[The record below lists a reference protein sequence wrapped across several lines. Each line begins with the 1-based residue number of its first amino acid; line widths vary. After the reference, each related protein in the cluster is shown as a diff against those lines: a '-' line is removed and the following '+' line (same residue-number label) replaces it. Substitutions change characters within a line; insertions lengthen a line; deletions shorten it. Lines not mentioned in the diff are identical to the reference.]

1 MKILVLQFFSL
12 TVSRIAVN
20 ITVMAKVISDEIM
33 KLKIIVNGDEGQ
45 KQILDF
51 ERANKTLSL
60 RIKELND
67 NQKQLSKQRKQDS
80 AEYKANKLEIEK
92 LTTAIA
98 DNKKKIDDQIKSMD
112 NSRLTMEQLRKKA
125 ADLKL
130 TMNHMNPNSKDLA
143 TVQKDLK
150 AVETRILELRNGAK
164 ASGSTISNLADK
176 FNHYSG
182 IATALTATLA
192 GVVLSVQGV
201 IDYNNKLV
209 DAQTKV
215 GKATGMTNEEVKE
228 LTKSF
233 SEFKTRTSSM
243 DLLKIAE
250 VGGKL
255 GVPTSEIKAFTQEV
269 DKAFVALGDNF
280 SGGVE
285 AVANKLGKLKG
296 IFKETK
302 DQNVADA
309 INDIGSALNELD
321 NQGTASA
328 ENVSDFALRVGTL
341 PEKLK
346 PTIAE
351 TLGLGAAFEE
361 SGLNAERASSGYNKF
376 VRVAATETKKFA
388 EVMRISEEE
397 VKNLINQDPLQFFL
411 KFAEG
416 AKGLD
421 ATEISKMLE
430 FLKLNDAEVISVIGA
445 ASESIDRFRESI
457 ETSNQALAEGT
468 SLQTEFNRVNT
479 NTAAIFEKVKKSI
492 IGAFSSETVA
502 KGLNWLI
509 TQFAKFIGAIEDA
522 DGSITK
528 FRTLL
533 VILIKLFTV
542 ATASLISYNLAIGTY
557 NTLMTTAKERLLA
570 LTVMQKIS
578 NGLDS
583 LRNGLLLAGNVLY
596 GAGTWIVAQFTRNLN
611 LQTEAQTRLNLVT
624 RLNPWGAVLSV
635 ITAITAAY
643 FLFREET
650 KKIISQQETLNKIME
665 EGVKNAA
672 DELTTLDLLY
682 KTATN
687 ENIERNKRLEAVK
700 KLKEEFPDYFAK
712 LNDEVIMNGKAEKSY
727 LALRDAIISTARA
740 EAGKELLKS
749 KEKNRLQRD
758 EKIQNE
764 KDKILKENPN
774 VKNNKYAKIDKNN
787 PESLKALGEKGIALA
802 IATDRFEQLELA
814 EKLNKA
820 ADAKEDEFII
830 NFINS
835 QEKKGRKKEDTSGTG
850 NPPYYIPGSTT
861 SATTKKTDA
870 EKAAEKAESDF
881 QKLKN
886 RMLAEIEKANQ
897 LEIDLQIEK
906 QETLANLNK
915 DWYQK
920 ELVEIL
926 AAEDRKI
933 AELDKKRITE
943 DEFKKLDEIIA
954 KTKGDEQKKYK
965 ALKDQ
970 WIENNKE
977 LDGLK
982 TLAAETTAYKIAT
995 LNQKAQQEAFKKQE
1009 EDLAKSIEQNKNLIN
1024 KALAENTTV
1033 EQQKTFLASLGYSQE
1048 SLNEIR
1054 DWEEGRKAIEKY
1066 YQQKSLEDQIT
1077 YLREKIAQFN
1087 VLMATMPMSFTPEQL
1102 EQIEKYKQRINE
1114 LLAEIEK
1121 LKKGEGSSGSGDF
1134 SSLSQFGK
1142 GSVDILGMTT
1152 DQWQTFLTNL
1162 ESGKIGINE
1171 IGAAVAVM
1179 QNAYA
1184 QFYAF
1189 QQANMQAELR
1199 RYEVNSDRKK
1209 RRLEIELKTGKI
1221 NQETYKKL
1229 LIEEEAKF
1237 DKKKAEL
1244 EYKAAKRQRD
1254 MQIAQAIAGTAL
1266 AIINAMQTKPFLP
1279 MGLIMAGIATGMGAL
1294 QVATIMRQPLPEVPG
1309 AEDGYYPTIREQD
1322 GKMFNAKRRT
1332 LKSGLYSEPTVLVGE
1347 GNKTELVVDS
1357 RTLKRINPTI
1367 QQEYM
1372 REIQRVKGYEKGMIP
1387 SATSSGNDQMLIQA
1401 MQVMDEVRQ
1410 ELSVLRKYG
1419 VIARWENLYK
1429 TVEQIDDTR
1438 EERQRIIEK
1447 NKR

>member
-1 MKILVLQFFSL
+1 
-12 TVSRIAVN
+12 
-20 ITVMAKVISDEIM
+20 
-33 KLKIIVNGDEGQ
+33 
-45 KQILDF
+45 
-51 ERANKTLSL
+51 
-60 RIKELND
+60 
-67 NQKQLSKQRKQDS
+67 
-80 AEYKANKLEIEK
+80 
-92 LTTAIA
+92 
-98 DNKKKIDDQIKSMD
+98 
-112 NSRLTMEQLRKKA
+112 
-125 ADLKL
+125 
-130 TMNHMNPNSKDLA
+130 MNPNSKDFA

-150 AVETRILELRNGAK
+150 AVETRMLELRNGAR
-164 ASGSTISNLADK
+164 ASGSSISNLADK

-233 SEFKTRTSSM
+233 SEFKTRTSNM

-388 EVMRISEEE
+388 EVMRISEQE

-445 ASESIDRFRESI
+445 ASESTDRFRKSI

-502 KGLNWLI
+502 KALNFLI
-509 TQFAKFIGAIEDA
+509 SSIANLLGVGNEAEKRTSVFRQTLSDLFAIVVIGVTAFFSINTAIAVYNNLIKESIAKNIALDVVEKA
-522 DGSITK
+522 RNVRLAISTTLQSLWNGSIAAGAFVLGK
-528 FRTLL
+528 FTGLL
-533 VILIKLFTV
+533 GLSTV
-542 ATASLISYNLAIGTY
+542 AT
-557 NTLMTTAKERLLA
+557 
-570 LTVMQKIS
+570 
-578 NGLDS
+578 
-583 LRNGLLLAGNVLY
+583 
-596 GAGTWIVAQFTRNLN
+596 N
-611 LQTEAQTRLNLVT
+611 LQTAAQTRWNLALAANPIGAVIALVT
-624 RLNPWGAVLSV
+624 ALAAATYILYKRNQEATKAKREFNDTMLEGLKNAKSETNALDQAYKKLTNKNIAEKERIKILDDLKTKYPGYFDNLKTEDFLVGKAAGAYGRLKQAIIESAKAKAAQNKIDQISQTYLEEEEAIKKRMKQANLNYR
-635 ITAITAAY
+635 TAKDTTVFIQGSGMTGGGTYQKVTAEQNRASAMAE
-643 FLFREET
+643 FRRET
-650 KKIISQQETLNKIME
+650 ENLKNLYKERNKELEPYTKIISKGDPLASSSETITPKSN
-665 EGVKNAA
+665 
-672 DELTTLDLLY
+672 Y
-682 KTATN
+682 KTD
-687 ENIERNKRLEAVK
+687 
-700 KLKEEFPDYFAK
+700 F
-712 LNDEVIMNGKAEKSY
+712 
-727 LALRDAIISTARA
+727 
-740 EAGKELLKS
+740 
-749 KEKNRLQRD
+749 
-758 EKIQNE
+758 
-764 KDKILKENPN
+764 
-774 VKNNKYAKIDKNN
+774 
-787 PESLKALGEKGIALA
+787 
-802 IATDRFEQLELA
+802 
-814 EKLNKA
+814 
-820 ADAKEDEFII
+820 
-830 NFINS
+830 
-835 QEKKGRKKEDTSGTG
+835 
-850 NPPYYIPGSTT
+850 GSTT
-861 SATTKKTDA
+861 SSKGNKST
-870 EKAAEKAESDF
+870 EKAEDKMLKEGEKAIDIAKQIEL
-881 QKLKN
+881 QKQEA
-886 RMLAEIEKANQ
+886 LAE
-897 LEIDLQIEK
+897 LQD
-906 QETLANLNK
+906 

-920 ELVEIL
+920 ELGEIL
-926 AAEDRKI
+926 AQEQRKMDEI
-933 AELDKKRITE
+933 DKLYKSPEEL
-943 DEFKKLDEIIA
+943 KKLDEMIAKSSGTTKEQLQKTKDQWIANNAELDNLKLITRNTTFKKLQTLDEKQSTAELKKAEEDLQKKLALLQREENETIAKLTTIEEQKAFLQGKISDDELSKIKTWNDGKQAIQKYYQQESLNLQTAYLQELVKQLEQLPTASLTPEQLKVLEEYRNKLAEIA
-954 KTKGDEQKKYK
+954 KTKAEIANGGTTD
-965 ALKDQ
+965 
-970 WIENNKE
+970 NNKE
-977 LDGLK
+977 S
-982 TLAAETTAYKIAT
+982 
-995 LNQKAQQEAFKKQE
+995 
-1009 EDLAKSIEQNKNLIN
+1009 KS
-1024 KALAENTTV
+1024 
-1033 EQQKTFLASLGYSQE
+1033 
-1048 SLNEIR
+1048 
-1054 DWEEGRKAIEKY
+1054 
-1066 YQQKSLEDQIT
+1066 
-1077 YLREKIAQFN
+1077 
-1087 VLMATMPMSFTPEQL
+1087 
-1102 EQIEKYKQRINE
+1102 
-1114 LLAEIEK
+1114 
-1121 LKKGEGSSGSGDF
+1121 F
-1134 SSLSQFGK
+1134 SSFGG
-1142 GSVDILGMTT
+1142 GSADILGMTS
-1152 DQWQTFLTNL
+1152 DQWKEMFTNTDDL
-1162 ESGKIGINE
+1162 ATNIKKVGMAIQ
-1171 IGAAVAVM
+1171 VAQQM
-1179 QNAYA
+1179 YA

-1209 RRLEIELKTGKI
+1209 KKLKAELDAGYI

-1229 LIEEEAKF
+1229 TLEAEAEL
-1237 DKKKAEL
+1237 DQKKAEI
-1244 EYKAAKRQRD
+1244 EYKQAKRQRA
-1254 MQIAQAIAGTAL
+1254 MQIAQTIANTAMAIMGIWADFPKKDFGVTA
-1266 AIINAMQTKPFLP
+1266 AIMSGVVGAL
-1279 MGLIMAGIATGMGAL
+1279 GAL
-1294 QVATIMRQPLPEVPG
+1294 QVATIMSQPLPEVPG

-1322 GKMFNAKRRT
+1322 GKMFNARRRT

-1372 REIQRVKGYEKGMIP
+1372 REIQRVKGYETGMIP

-1429 TVEQIDDTR
+1429 AVEQIEETR

>member
-1 MKILVLQFFSL
+1 
-12 TVSRIAVN
+12 
-20 ITVMAKVISDEIM
+20 MAKVISDEIM

-45 KQILDF
+45 KQILEF

-92 LTTAIA
+92 LSTAIA

-130 TMNHMNPNSKDLA
+130 TMNNMNPNSKDFA

-150 AVETRILELRNGAK
+150 AVETRMLELRNGAR
-164 ASGSTISNLADK
+164 ASGSSISNLADK

-233 SEFKTRTSSM
+233 SEFKTRTSNM

-361 SGLNAERASSGYNKF
+361 SSINAERASSGYNKF

-397 VKNLINQDPLQFFL
+397 VKALINQDPLQFFL

-421 ATEISKMLE
+421 AVDTSKMLE

-445 ASESIDRFRESI
+445 ASESTDRFRKSI

-468 SLQTEFNRVNT
+468 SLQEEFNRVNT

-522 DGSITK
+522 EGRVTGFRNALVFLIK
-528 FRTLL
+528 FFT
-533 VILIKLFTV
+533 ILI
-542 ATASLISYNLAIGTY
+542 ASTISYNLAIGTY
-557 NTLMTTAKERLLA
+557 NTLLTSTKERLLA
-570 LTVMQKIS
+570 LTIIEKAKNAAIALGNTLQNIY
-578 NGLDS
+578 NT
-583 LRNGLLLAGNVLY
+583 LLGTAQLKYAVL
-596 GAGTWIVAQFTRNLN
+596 TKNTE
-611 LQTEAQTRLNLVT
+611 LQTSAQNRLNLVT
-624 RLNPWGAVLSV
+624 KANPWAALLSIVIALGSAYLLYSQSSDKLVNSKKRLNDLMKEEAG
-635 ITAITAAY
+635 TAAK
-643 FLFREET
+643 E
-650 KKIISQQETLNKIME
+650 IN
-665 EGVKNAA
+665 NAK
-672 DELTTLDLLY
+672 LLY
-682 KTATN
+682 KVANDRKKSEEERITALSKLQSMYPAYFGN
-687 ENIERNKRLEAVK
+687 LDLEAIK
-700 KLKEEFPDYFAK
+700 AGKG
-712 LNDEVIMNGKAEKSY
+712 EVAYKNLTK
-727 LALRDAIISTARA
+727 AIIASAKARAAKNELDKRA
-740 EAGKELLKS
+740 EADLQEDLKLESEIDQALKDYKNPKAGVYQGTGFGEFDRGARKYSKEEAKENA
-749 KEKNRLQRD
+749 KKRAYEKIQEKNRRIKERENRD
-758 EKIQNE
+758 KVLLKFIDDQDSIAAPLNKNDKGNNDNNQPDYKTDFGTSTSSKGSNSTQKAEDKML
-764 KDKILKENPN
+764 KD
-774 VKNNKYAKIDKNN
+774 
-787 PESLKALGEKGIALA
+787 GEKAIDIAKQIELQKQEALA
-802 IATDRFEQLELA
+802 ELQ
-814 EKLNKA
+814 
-820 ADAKEDEFII
+820 D
-830 NFINS
+830 
-835 QEKKGRKKEDTSGTG
+835 
-850 NPPYYIPGSTT
+850 
-861 SATTKKTDA
+861 
-870 EKAAEKAESDF
+870 
-881 QKLKN
+881 
-886 RMLAEIEKANQ
+886 
-897 LEIDLQIEK
+897 
-906 QETLANLNK
+906 

-920 ELVEIL
+920 ELGEII
-926 AAEDRKI
+926 AQEQRKMDEI
-933 AELDKKRITE
+933 DKLYKSPEEL
-943 DEFKKLDEIIA
+943 KKLDEMIAKSSGTSKEQLQKTKDQWVANNAELDNLKLITRDTTFKKLRTLDEKQSTAELKKAEEDLQKKLALLQREENETIAKLTTIEDQKAFLQGKISDDELSKIKTWNDGKQAIQKYYQEQSLTLQSEYLQQLVNELEKIPADVITPEQKRNLEEYKNLIA
-954 KTKGDEQKKYK
+954 KTAKEK
-965 ALKDQ
+965 AELKNGKPT
-970 WIENNKE
+970 EGKE
-977 LDGLK
+977 
-982 TLAAETTAYKIAT
+982 
-995 LNQKAQQEAFKKQE
+995 KA
-1009 EDLAKSIEQNKNLIN
+1009 
-1024 KALAENTTV
+1024 
-1033 EQQKTFLASLGYSQE
+1033 
-1048 SLNEIR
+1048 
-1054 DWEEGRKAIEKY
+1054 
-1066 YQQKSLEDQIT
+1066 
-1077 YLREKIAQFN
+1077 
-1087 VLMATMPMSFTPEQL
+1087 
-1102 EQIEKYKQRINE
+1102 
-1114 LLAEIEK
+1114 
-1121 LKKGEGSSGSGDF
+1121 DF
-1134 SSLSQFGK
+1134 SSLS
-1142 GSVDILGMTT
+1142 GSTDLLGMSPE
-1152 DQWQTFLTNL
+1152 QWKLLFTNTETL
-1162 ESGKIGINE
+1162 SDNIKKIGMAIQ
-1171 IGAAVAVM
+1171 GA
-1179 QNAYA
+1179 QQLYSQYYAY
-1184 QFYAF
+1184 QR
-1189 QQANMQAELR
+1189 ANMDAELR
-1199 RYEVNSDRKK
+1199 KYEVNSARKK
-1209 RRLEIELKTGKI
+1209 KRLELELKSGQI

-1229 LIEEEAKF
+1229 SLQLDEELEAK
-1237 DKKKAEL
+1237 KEKLRL
-1244 EYKAAKRQRD
+1244 ESARKERNFA
-1254 MQIAQAIAGTAL
+1254 IAQAIAGTAL
-1266 AIINAMQTKPFLP
+1266 AVINAMQTKPFLP
-1279 MGLIMAGIATGMGAL
+1279 VGLAMAGVATAMGAL
-1294 QVATIMRQPLPEVPG
+1294 QIATVQKQYEATVSQG

-1372 REIQRVKGYEKGMIP
+1372 REIQRVKGYETGMIP

>member
-1 MKILVLQFFSL
+1 MKILVLQFFPL

-20 ITVMAKVISDEIM
+20 ITVMAKVISDELM

-60 RIKELND
+60 RIKDLTD
-67 NQKQLSKQRKQDS
+67 KQKELSKQRKQDS
-80 AEYKANKLEIEK
+80 AEYKANKLEIDK
-92 LTTAIA
+92 LSTAIA

-130 TMNHMNPNSKDLA
+130 TMNNMNPNSKDFA

-150 AVETRILELRNGAK
+150 GVETRMLELRNGAK
-164 ASGSTISNLADK
+164 ASGSSISNLADK

-233 SEFKTRTSSM
+233 SEFKTRTSNM

-285 AVANKLGKLKG
+285 AVANRLGKLKG

-302 DQNVADA
+302 DQNVAEA

-328 ENVSDFALRVGTL
+328 ENVSEFALRVGTL
-341 PEKLK
+341 PDKLK

-397 VKNLINQDPLQFFL
+397 VKKLINQDPLQFFL

-445 ASESIDRFRESI
+445 ASESTDRFRNSI

-522 DGSITK
+522 EGRVTGFRNALVFLIK
-528 FRTLL
+528 FFT
-533 VILIKLFTV
+533 ILI
-542 ATASLISYNLAIGTY
+542 ASTISYNLAIGTY
-557 NTLMTTAKERLLA
+557 NTLLTSTKERLLA
-570 LTVMQKIS
+570 LTIIEKAKNAATALGNTLQNIY
-578 NGLDS
+578 NT
-583 LRNGLLLAGNVLY
+583 LLGTAQLKYAVL
-596 GAGTWIVAQFTRNLN
+596 TKNTE
-611 LQTEAQTRLNLVT
+611 LQTAAQNRLNLVT
-624 RLNPWGAVLSV
+624 KANPWAALLSIVIALGSAYLLYSQSSDKLVNSKKRLNDLMREEAG
-635 ITAITAAY
+635 TAAK
-643 FLFREET
+643 E
-650 KKIISQQETLNKIME
+650 IN
-665 EGVKNAA
+665 NAK
-672 DELTTLDLLY
+672 LLY
-682 KTATN
+682 KVANDRKKSDEERITALSKLQSMYPAYFGN
-687 ENIERNKRLEAVK
+687 LDLEAIK
-700 KLKEEFPDYFAK
+700 AGKG
-712 LNDEVIMNGKAEKSY
+712 EVAYKNLTK
-727 LALRDAIISTARA
+727 AIIASAKARAAKNELDKRA
-740 EAGKELLKS
+740 EADLQEDLKLESEIDQALKDYKNPKAGVYQGTGFGEFDRGARKYSKEEAKENA
-749 KEKNRLQRD
+749 KKRAYEKIQEKNRRIKERENRD
-758 EKIQNE
+758 KVLLKFIDDQDSIAAPLNKNDKGNNDNNQPDYKTDFGSSTSPKGNNSTQKAEDKML
-764 KDKILKENPN
+764 KD
-774 VKNNKYAKIDKNN
+774 
-787 PESLKALGEKGIALA
+787 GEKAIDIAKQIELQKQEALA
-802 IATDRFEQLELA
+802 ELQ
-814 EKLNKA
+814 
-820 ADAKEDEFII
+820 D
-830 NFINS
+830 
-835 QEKKGRKKEDTSGTG
+835 
-850 NPPYYIPGSTT
+850 
-861 SATTKKTDA
+861 
-870 EKAAEKAESDF
+870 
-881 QKLKN
+881 
-886 RMLAEIEKANQ
+886 
-897 LEIDLQIEK
+897 
-906 QETLANLNK
+906 

-920 ELVEIL
+920 ELGEIL
-926 AAEDRKI
+926 AQEQRKMDEI
-933 AELDKKRITE
+933 DKLYKSPKELNLLDEETKAKWIANNAELDNLKLITR
-943 DEFKKLDEIIA
+943 DTTFKKLQTLDEKQSTAELKKAEEEIQKKLSLLQREENETIA
-954 KTKGDEQKKYK
+954 KLTTIEEQKAFLQGKIS
-965 ALKDQ
+965 DD
-970 WIENNKE
+970 E
-977 LDGLK
+977 LSKIKTWNDG
-982 TLAAETTAYKIAT
+982 
-995 LNQKAQQEAFKKQE
+995 KQ
-1009 EDLAKSIEQNKNLIN
+1009 
-1024 KALAENTTV
+1024 
-1033 EQQKTFLASLGYSQE
+1033 
-1048 SLNEIR
+1048 
-1054 DWEEGRKAIEKY
+1054 AIQKY
-1066 YQQKSLEDQIT
+1066 YQQESLSLQT
-1077 YLREKIAQFN
+1077 AYLQELVKQLEQLPADKI
-1087 VLMATMPMSFTPEQL
+1087 TPEQQKAL
-1102 EQIEKYKQRINE
+1102 EGYRNE
-1114 LLAEIEK
+1114 LAKTLAISTE
-1121 LKKGEGSSGSGDF
+1121 LKNGGSGISPGKGDVEKVDF
-1134 SSLSQFGK
+1134 SSLG
-1142 GSVDILGMTT
+1142 GGTDILGMTT
-1152 DQWQTFLTNL
+1152 DQWKLLFTNTKNL
-1162 ESGKIGINE
+1162 EDNLKRV
-1171 IGAAVAVM
+1171 GAAINIAQQM
-1179 QNAYA
+1179 YS
-1184 QFYAF
+1184 QFYAY
-1189 QQANMQAELR
+1189 QRANMDAELR
-1199 RYEVNSDRKK
+1199 KYEVNSARKK
-1209 RRLEIELKTGKI
+1209 KRLELELKSGQI
-1221 NQETYKKL
+1221 NQETYKRL
-1229 LIEEEAKF
+1229 SLQLDEELEAK
-1237 DKKKAEL
+1237 KEEL
-1244 EYKAAKRQRD
+1244 RLKAARRERNIA
-1254 MQIAQAIAGTAL
+1254 IAQAIANTAL
-1266 AIINAMQTKPFLP
+1266 AITQVWVKPGFP
-1279 MGLIMAGIATGMGAL
+1279 MAIPLTAVVAGMGAL
-1294 QVATIMRQPLPEVPG
+1294 QIATIQKQYEANIAPG

-1372 REIQRVKGYEKGMIP
+1372 REIQRVKGYETGMIP

>member
-1 MKILVLQFFSL
+1 
-12 TVSRIAVN
+12 
-20 ITVMAKVISDEIM
+20 MAKVISDEIM

-45 KQILDF
+45 KQILEF

-60 RIKELND
+60 RIKDLTD
-67 NQKQLSKQRKQDS
+67 KQKELSKQRKQDS

-92 LTTAIA
+92 LSSAIA

-130 TMNHMNPNSKDLA
+130 TMNNMNPNSKDFA

-150 AVETRILELRNGAK
+150 GVETRMLELRNGAR
-164 ASGSTISNLADK
+164 ASGSSISNLADK

-233 SEFKTRTSSM
+233 SEFKTRTSNM

-255 GVPTSEIKAFTQEV
+255 GVPKEEIKAFTQEV
-269 DKAFVALGDNF
+269 DKAYVALGDNF

-296 IFKETK
+296 LFKETK

-361 SGLNAERASSGYNKF
+361 SGINAERASSGYNKF

-388 EVMRISEEE
+388 EVMRISEQE

-445 ASESIDRFRESI
+445 ASESTDRFRESI

-468 SLQTEFNRVNT
+468 SLQEEFNRVNT
-479 NTAAIFEKVKKSI
+479 NTAAIFDKVKKSI

-509 TQFAKFIGAIEDA
+509 TQFAKFIGAVEDA
-522 DGSITK
+522 DGRVTG
-528 FRTLL
+528 FRSVL
-533 VILIKLFTV
+533 VALIKIITV
-542 ATASLISYNLAIGTY
+542 AIASTISYNLMLGTY
-557 NTLMTTAKERLLA
+557 NALLTSTIQRVTALNLVEKTKNATSAIGNTLRSIGNALL
-570 LTVMQKIS
+570 
-578 NGLDS
+578 
-583 LRNGLLLAGNVLY
+583 
-596 GAGTWIVAQFTRNLN
+596 GAGMWITAQFTRNLN
-611 LQTEAQTRLNLVT
+611 LQVKAQERLNLVT
-624 RLNPWGAVLSV
+624 KANPWGALLSILV
-635 ITAITAAY
+635 AVGAAML
-643 FLFREET
+643 LFREESEKT
-650 KKIISQQETLNKIME
+650 VNIQKQLNDVLK
-665 EGVKNAA
+665 EGAKNAGA
-672 DELTTLDLLY
+672 EV
-682 KTATN
+682 N
-687 ENIERNKRLEAVK
+687 SLEQTYK
-700 KLKEEFPDYFAK
+700 KLTDKNIAEKERQALLDQANKQYPGYFNN
-712 LNDEVIMNGKAEKSY
+712 LSTEDFLLGKAVGQYNK
-727 LALRDAIISTARA
+727 LRDAIIASAQARAASDKMEQIQGKYLEDEIRLRGIIAQQKKKLATNKYIDETRSYTGQGGGGVYTVTGSEKRMGDEAILDRARKELANLMNEKNALLYPLAKISQNDPLKKTNESTPDTTGNSGPGYKNPGTTSTASAAASNKPDKEDKLQKEIDDRIKREDAANKKLIDLQRQNA
-740 EAGKELLKS
+740 EERINLIQDEYEREKQLIDLE
-749 KEKNRLQRD
+749 EKNKLADVIIQKKDTQD
-758 EKIQNE
+758 EINAIDSLISKTKNE
-764 KDKILKENPN
+764 KD
-774 VKNNKYAKIDKNN
+774 
-787 PESLKALGEKGIALA
+787 
-802 IATDRFEQLELA
+802 RQ
-814 EKLNKA
+814 
-820 ADAKEDEFII
+820 
-830 NFINS
+830 
-835 QEKKGRKKEDTSGTG
+835 
-850 NPPYYIPGSTT
+850 
-861 SATTKKTDA
+861 
-870 EKAAEKAESDF
+870 
-881 QKLKN
+881 
-886 RMLAEIEKANQ
+886 
-897 LEIDLQIEK
+897 
-906 QETLANLNK
+906 
-915 DWYQK
+915 
-920 ELVEIL
+920 
-926 AAEDRKI
+926 
-933 AELDKKRITE
+933 
-943 DEFKKLDEIIA
+943 
-954 KTKGDEQKKYK
+954 

-970 WIENNKE
+970 KTVLEKSLKE
-977 LDGLK
+977 LNDRETIIKETYQFKRLALEEKHGLQVFKQKEEEIQKKLSLLQREENETIAKLTTIEEQKAFLQGKISDDEISKLK
-982 TLAAETTAYKIAT
+982 TWNDGKQAI
-995 LNQKAQQEAFKKQE
+995 QKYYQ
-1009 EDLAKSIEQNKNLIN
+1009 
-1024 KALAENTTV
+1024 
-1033 EQQKTFLASLGYSQE
+1033 QE
-1048 SLNEIR
+1048 SLNLQTAYLQELI
-1054 DWEEGRKAIEKY
+1054 K
-1066 YQQKSLEDQIT
+1066 QLEQLPAD
-1077 YLREKIAQFN
+1077 KI
-1087 VLMATMPMSFTPEQL
+1087 TPEQQKAL
-1102 EQIEKYKQRINE
+1102 EGYRNE
-1114 LLAEIEK
+1114 LAKTLAISTE
-1121 LKKGEGSSGSGDF
+1121 LKNGGSGIPPGKGDVEKADF
-1134 SSLSQFGK
+1134 SSLG
-1142 GSVDILGMTT
+1142 GSTDILGMTT
-1152 DQWQTFLTNL
+1152 DQWKLLFTNTKNL
-1162 ESGKIGINE
+1162 EDNLKKV
-1171 IGAAVAVM
+1171 GAAINIAQQM
-1179 QNAYA
+1179 YA

-1189 QQANMQAELR
+1189 QKANMDAELR
-1199 RYEVNSDRKK
+1199 KYEVNSARKK
-1209 RRLEIELKTGKI
+1209 KRLELELKSGQI
-1221 NQETYKKL
+1221 NQETYKRL
-1229 LIEEEAKF
+1229 SLQLDEELEAK
-1237 DKKKAEL
+1237 KEEL
-1244 EYKAAKRQRD
+1244 RLKAARRERNIA
-1254 MQIAQAIAGTAL
+1254 IAQAIANTAL
-1266 AIINAMQTKPFLP
+1266 GITQVWVKPGFPMAIPLTAVV
-1279 MGLIMAGIATGMGAL
+1279 AGMGAL
-1294 QVATIMRQPLPEVPG
+1294 QVATIQKQYEANIAPG

-1372 REIQRVKGYEKGMIP
+1372 REIQRVKGYETGMIP

-1401 MQVMDEVRQ
+1401 MQVMDEVRL
-1410 ELSVLRKYG
+1410 ELSELRKYG

-1429 TVEQIDDTR
+1429 AVDQIDQTR
-1438 EERQRIIEK
+1438 EERQRIINK

>member
-1 MKILVLQFFSL
+1 MKILVLQFFPLS
-12 TVSRIAVN
+12 VSRIAVN

-45 KQILDF
+45 KQILDL

-92 LTTAIA
+92 LSTAIA

-130 TMNHMNPNSKDLA
+130 TMNNMNPNSKDFA

-150 AVETRILELRNGAK
+150 GVETRMLELRNGAR
-164 ASGSTISNLADK
+164 ASGSSISNLADK

-233 SEFKTRTSSM
+233 SEFKTRTSNM

-250 VGGKL
+250 IGGKL

-397 VKNLINQDPLQFFL
+397 VKALINQDPLQFFL

-421 ATEISKMLE
+421 AVDTSKMLE
-430 FLKLNDAEVISVIGA
+430 FLNLNDAEVISVIGA
-445 ASESIDRFRESI
+445 ASESTDRFRKSI
-457 ETSNQALAEGT
+457 ETSNQALKEGT
-468 SLQTEFNRVNT
+468 SLQDEFNRVNT

-502 KGLNWLI
+502 KGLNFLI
-509 TQFAKFIGAIEDA
+509 SAIANLLGVGNEAEKRTSVFRQTLSDLFAIVVIGVTAFFSINTAIAVYNNLIKESIVKNIALDVIEKARNVRLALSTTLQSLWNASLAAGAISLS
-522 DGSITK
+522 GLT
-528 FRTLL
+528 RLL
-533 VILIKLFTV
+533 GFSTV
-542 ATASLISYNLAIGTY
+542 AT
-557 NTLMTTAKERLLA
+557 
-570 LTVMQKIS
+570 
-578 NGLDS
+578 
-583 LRNGLLLAGNVLY
+583 
-596 GAGTWIVAQFTRNLN
+596 N
-611 LQTEAQTRLNLVT
+611 LQTAAQTRWNLAMAANPIGAVIALVT
-624 RLNPWGAVLSV
+624 VLAGG
-635 ITAITAAY
+635 IY
-643 FLFREET
+643 
-650 KKIISQQETLNKIME
+650 
-665 EGVKNAA
+665 
-672 DELTTLDLLY
+672 LLY
-682 KTATN
+682 KRHQEATKSAKEYN
-687 ENIERNKRLEAVK
+687 ETMLEAKKNAVSETNALDQAYKKLTNKNIAEKERIKILDELKSKYPDYFKNLSTEDFLVGKAAGAYGRLKQAIIESAKAKAAQNKIDQISQTYLEEEEAIKKRMEQANLDYRNAKDETVVIQGSTFAGGASYSKVSKADNQASAKLRFKKETEALKNLYRERNKELEPYTKIVSKGDPLATSSPETVA
-700 KLKEEFPDYFAK
+700 P
-712 LNDEVIMNGKAEKSY
+712 KSNY
-727 LALRDAIISTARA
+727 
-740 EAGKELLKS
+740 K
-749 KEKNRLQRD
+749 
-758 EKIQNE
+758 
-764 KDKILKENPN
+764 
-774 VKNNKYAKIDKNN
+774 
-787 PESLKALGEKGIALA
+787 
-802 IATDRFEQLELA
+802 TDF
-814 EKLNKA
+814 
-820 ADAKEDEFII
+820 
-830 NFINS
+830 
-835 QEKKGRKKEDTSGTG
+835 G
-850 NPPYYIPGSTT
+850 
-861 SATTKKTDA
+861 SATSPKGNKST
-870 EKAAEKAESDF
+870 EKAEDKMLKEGEKAIDIAKQIEL
-881 QKLKN
+881 QKQEA
-886 RMLAEIEKANQ
+886 LAE
-897 LEIDLQIEK
+897 LQD
-906 QETLANLNK
+906 

-920 ELVEIL
+920 ELGEIL
-926 AAEDRKI
+926 AQEQRKMDEI
-933 AELDKKRITE
+933 DKLYKSPEEL
-943 DEFKKLDEIIA
+943 KKLDEMIA
-954 KTKGDEQKKYK
+954 KSSGTTKEQLQKT
-965 ALKDQ
+965 KDQ
-970 WIENNKE
+970 WIANNAE
-977 LDGLK
+977 LDNLK
-982 TLAAETTAYKIAT
+982 LITRDTT
-995 LNQKAQQEAFKKQE
+995 FKKLRTLDEKQSTAELKKAE
-1009 EDLAKSIEQNKNLIN
+1009 EDLQKKLALLQREENETIAKLTTIEEQ
-1024 KALAENTTV
+1024 KAFLQGKISDDELSKIKTWNDGKQAI
-1033 EQQKTFLASLGYSQE
+1033 QKYYQQE
-1048 SLNEIR
+1048 SLNLQT
-1054 DWEEGRKAIEKY
+1054 A
-1066 YQQKSLEDQIT
+1066 
-1077 YLREKIAQFN
+1077 YLQELIK
-1087 VLMATMPMSFTPEQL
+1087 QL
-1102 EQIEKYKQRINE
+1102 EQIPADTITPEQQKALEGYRNE
-1114 LLAEIEK
+1114 LAKTLAISTDLKNGGSGISPGKGGIEK
-1121 LKKGEGSSGSGDF
+1121 ADF
-1134 SSLSQFGK
+1134 SSLG
-1142 GSVDILGMTT
+1142 GSTDILGMTT
-1152 DQWQTFLTNL
+1152 EQWTLLFTNTKNL
-1162 ESGKIGINE
+1162 EDNLKRV
-1171 IGAAVAVM
+1171 GAAINIAQQM
-1179 QNAYA
+1179 YS
-1184 QFYAF
+1184 QFYAY
-1189 QQANMQAELR
+1189 QKANMDAELR
-1199 RYEVNSDRKK
+1199 KYEVNSDRKK
-1209 RRLEIELKTGKI
+1209 KRLKAELDAGYI

-1254 MQIAQAIAGTAL
+1254 MQIAQAIANTAL
-1266 AIINAMQTKPFLP
+1266 AITQVWVKPGFP
-1279 MGLIMAGIATGMGAL
+1279 MAIPLTAVVAGMGAL
-1294 QVATIMRQPLPEVPG
+1294 QVATILRQPLPEVPG

-1372 REIQRVKGYEKGMIP
+1372 REIQRVKGYETGMIP
-1387 SATSSGNDQMLIQA
+1387 SATSSGNDQMLVQA
-1401 MQVMDEVRQ
+1401 MQVMAEVRL
-1410 ELSVLRKYG
+1410 ELSELRKYG

-1429 TVEQIDDTR
+1429 AVDQIDQTR
-1438 EERQRIIEK
+1438 DERQRIIEK

>member
-1 MKILVLQFFSL
+1 MKILVLQFFPL

-20 ITVMAKVISDEIM
+20 ITVMAKVISDELM

-45 KQILDF
+45 KEILDL
-51 ERANKTLSL
+51 ERANKKLATT
-60 RIKELND
+60 IQGLND
-67 NQKQLSKQRKQDS
+67 KQKELSKQRKQDS
-80 AEYKANKLEIEK
+80 AEFKANKLEIEK
-92 LTTAIA
+92 LTESISN
-98 DNKKKIDDQIKSMD
+98 NKLKIDMLVHSMD
-112 NSRLTMEQLRKKA
+112 NTRLTMEQLRKKA

-130 TMNHMNPNSKDLA
+130 TMNHMNPNSKDFAGL
-143 TVQKDLK
+143 QKDLK
-150 AVETRILELRNGAK
+150 AVETRMLELRNGAR
-164 ASGSTISNLADK
+164 ASGSSISNLADK

-233 SEFKTRTSSM
+233 SEFKTRTSNM

-388 EVMRISEEE
+388 EVMRISEQE

-411 KFAEG
+411 KFTEG

-445 ASESIDRFRESI
+445 ASESTDRFRNSI

-502 KGLNWLI
+502 KGLNWMI
-509 TQFAKFIGAIEDA
+509 TQIAKFIGAIEDA
-522 DGSITK
+522 DGRVTG
-528 FRTLL
+528 FRSVLMA
-533 VILIKLFTV
+533 LIKVITV
-542 ATASLISYNLAIGTY
+542 AVASTLSYNLMLGTY
-557 NTLMTTAKERLLA
+557 NTLLTSSLQRVTALNLA
-570 LTVMQKIS
+570 EKAKNATSAIG
-578 NGLDS
+578 NT
-583 LRNGLLLAGNVLY
+583 LRSVGNFLY
-596 GAGTWIVAQFTRNLN
+596 GSGQWIVAQFTRNLE
-611 LQTEAQTRLNLVT
+611 LQTKAQERLNLVSKA
-624 RLNPWGAVLSV
+624 NPWGAILSIV
-635 ITAITAAY
+635 VATTTAY
-643 FLFREET
+643 MLFR
-650 KKIISQQETLNKIME
+650 QESEKTLNIQQQLNGVLK
-665 EGVKNAA
+665 EGAKNAGA
-672 DELTTLDLLY
+672 EV
-682 KTATN
+682 N
-687 ENIERNKRLEAVK
+687 SLEQTYK
-700 KLKEEFPDYFAK
+700 KLTNKNIAEKERQSLLDQANKQYPGYFNN
-712 LNDEVIMNGKAEKSY
+712 LSTEDFLLGKAVGQYNK
-727 LALRDAIISTARA
+727 LRDAIIASSQAR
-740 EAGKELLKS
+740 
-749 KEKNRLQRD
+749 
-758 EKIQNE
+758 
-764 KDKILKENPN
+764 
-774 VKNNKYAKIDKNN
+774 
-787 PESLKALGEKGIALA
+787 
-802 IATDRFEQLELA
+802 
-814 EKLNKA
+814 A
-820 ADAKEDEFII
+820 ADAKINEIAGKYLEKEVELTERIKKNQQLLKGKFIDQTRTYTGAGGGGVYTVTANEQKAGI
-830 NFINS
+830 IADQKRAEAELRELQRQKRLEMNPLIDISNNDPFKKTNNS
-835 QEKKGRKKEDTSGTG
+835 G
-850 NPPYYIPGSTT
+850 NTDNSDNKPKYFIPGSTSST
-861 SATTKKTDA
+861 SSSNKPVNQDPV
-870 EKAAEKAESDF
+870 
-881 QKLKN
+881 QK
-886 RMLAEIEKANQ
+886 
-897 LEIDLQIEK
+897 EIDDRIKRSENANKKLLELQRQNTEDKINLIKDEYEREKQLIDLEEKNKLSDILTQK
-906 QETLANLNK
+906 QETQDEINAIDSLLSKTKNEKDRKALNDEKENYEKILTKLGERETTIKQTFQDKRLSLEEKHKTELLKKDQEFLQQKLALLQREENETIAKLTSIEQQKAFLQGKISDDELSKIKTWNDGKQAIQKYYQQESLNLQTA
-915 DWYQK
+915 YLQ
-920 ELVEIL
+920 ELVKQLEQLPTASLTPEQLKVLEEYRNKL
-926 AAEDRKI
+926 AE
-933 AELDKKRITE
+933 
-943 DEFKKLDEIIA
+943 IA
-954 KTKGDEQKKYK
+954 KTKAEIANGGTTD
-965 ALKDQ
+965 
-970 WIENNKE
+970 NNKE
-977 LDGLK
+977 S
-982 TLAAETTAYKIAT
+982 
-995 LNQKAQQEAFKKQE
+995 
-1009 EDLAKSIEQNKNLIN
+1009 KS
-1024 KALAENTTV
+1024 
-1033 EQQKTFLASLGYSQE
+1033 
-1048 SLNEIR
+1048 
-1054 DWEEGRKAIEKY
+1054 
-1066 YQQKSLEDQIT
+1066 
-1077 YLREKIAQFN
+1077 
-1087 VLMATMPMSFTPEQL
+1087 
-1102 EQIEKYKQRINE
+1102 
-1114 LLAEIEK
+1114 
-1121 LKKGEGSSGSGDF
+1121 F
-1134 SSLSQFGK
+1134 SSFGG
-1142 GSVDILGMTT
+1142 GSADILGMTT
-1152 DQWQTFLTNL
+1152 DQWKEMFTKTDDLATNIKKV
-1162 ESGKIGINE
+1162 GMAIQ
-1171 IGAAVAVM
+1171 VAQQM
-1179 QNAYA
+1179 YA

-1209 RRLEIELKTGKI
+1209 KRLKAELDAGYI

-1229 LIEEEAKF
+1229 TLEAEADL
-1237 DKKKAEL
+1237 DKKKAEI
-1244 EYKAAKRQRD
+1244 EYKQAKRQRA
-1254 MQIAQAIAGTAL
+1254 MQIAQTVANTAL
-1266 AIINAMQTKPFLP
+1266 AI
-1279 MGLIMAGIATGMGAL
+1279 MGIWADFPKQDFGVTAAIMSGVVGALGAL

-1322 GKMFNAKRRT
+1322 GKIFNARRRT

-1372 REIQRVKGYEKGMIP
+1372 REIQRVKGYETGMIP

>member
-1 MKILVLQFFSL
+1 MKILVLQFYPM

-60 RIKELND
+60 RIKDLTD
-67 NQKQLSKQRKQDS
+67 KQKELSKQRKQDS

-92 LTTAIA
+92 LSTAIA

-130 TMNHMNPNSKDLA
+130 TMNNMNPNSKDFA

-150 AVETRILELRNGAK
+150 GVETRILELRNGAR
-164 ASGSTISNLADK
+164 ASVSSISNLADK

-397 VKNLINQDPLQFFL
+397 VKALINQDPLQFFL

-421 ATEISKMLE
+421 AVDTSKMLE

-445 ASESIDRFRESI
+445 ASESTDRFRNSI

-479 NTAAIFEKVKKSI
+479 STAAIFEKVKKSI

-522 DGSITK
+522 EGRVTG
-528 FRTLL
+528 FRSVL
-533 VILIKLFTV
+533 VALIKIITV
-542 ATASLISYNLAIGTY
+542 AIASTISYNLMLGTY
-557 NTLMTTAKERLLA
+557 NALLTSTIQRVTALTLVEKTKNATTAIGNTL
-570 LTVMQKIS
+570 IS
-578 NGLDS
+578 VW
-583 LRNGLLLAGNVLY
+583 NGLLGGLMWL
-596 GAGTWIVAQFTRNLN
+596 TAQFTRNLN
-611 LQTEAQTRLNLVT
+611 LQVKAQERLNLVT
-624 RLNPWGAVLSV
+624 KANPWGALLSILV
-635 ITAITAAY
+635 AVGAAML
-643 FLFREET
+643 LFREESEKT
-650 KKIISQQETLNKIME
+650 VNIQKQLNDVLK
-665 EGVKNAA
+665 EGAKNAGA
-672 DELTTLDLLY
+672 EV
-682 KTATN
+682 N
-687 ENIERNKRLEAVK
+687 SLEQTYK
-700 KLKEEFPDYFAK
+700 KLTDKNIAEKERQALLDQANKQYPGYFNN
-712 LNDEVIMNGKAEKSY
+712 LSTEDFLLGKAVGQYNK
-727 LALRDAIISTARA
+727 LRDAIIASSQA
-740 EAGKELLKS
+740 
-749 KEKNRLQRD
+749 
-758 EKIQNE
+758 
-764 KDKILKENPN
+764 
-774 VKNNKYAKIDKNN
+774 
-787 PESLKALGEKGIALA
+787 
-802 IATDRFEQLELA
+802 
-814 EKLNKA
+814 KA
-820 ADAKEDEFII
+820 ADAKINEIAGKYLEKEVELTERIKKNQQLLKGKFIDQTRTYTGAGGGGVYTVTANEQKAGI
-830 NFINS
+830 IADQKRAEAELRELQRQKRLEMNPLIDISNNDPFKKTTNS
-835 QEKKGRKKEDTSGTG
+835 G
-850 NPPYYIPGSTT
+850 NTNNSDNKPKYFIPGSNSST
-861 SATTKKTDA
+861 SSSNKPVNQDTVQKEIDDRIKRSENANKKLIELQRQNTEDKINLIKDEYEREKQLIDLEENNKLADIIAQKQDTQAEIDAIDALLSKTKNEKDRKALNDEKENYEKILTKLGEREITIKQTFQDKRLSLEEKHKTELLKKDQ
-870 EKAAEKAESDF
+870 EF
-881 QKLKN
+881 LQQKLALLQREENETIAKLTTIEEQKAFLQGKISDDELSKIKTWN
-886 RMLAEIEKANQ
+886 DGKQAIQKYYQQESLNLQTAYLQELVKQLEQLPTASLTPEQLKVLEEYRNKLAE
-897 LEIDLQIEK
+897 
-906 QETLANLNK
+906 
-915 DWYQK
+915 
-920 ELVEIL
+920 
-926 AAEDRKI
+926 
-933 AELDKKRITE
+933 
-943 DEFKKLDEIIA
+943 IA
-954 KTKGDEQKKYK
+954 KTKAEIANGGNTD
-965 ALKDQ
+965 
-970 WIENNKE
+970 NNKE
-977 LDGLK
+977 S
-982 TLAAETTAYKIAT
+982 
-995 LNQKAQQEAFKKQE
+995 
-1009 EDLAKSIEQNKNLIN
+1009 KS
-1024 KALAENTTV
+1024 
-1033 EQQKTFLASLGYSQE
+1033 
-1048 SLNEIR
+1048 
-1054 DWEEGRKAIEKY
+1054 
-1066 YQQKSLEDQIT
+1066 
-1077 YLREKIAQFN
+1077 
-1087 VLMATMPMSFTPEQL
+1087 
-1102 EQIEKYKQRINE
+1102 
-1114 LLAEIEK
+1114 
-1121 LKKGEGSSGSGDF
+1121 F
-1134 SSLSQFGK
+1134 SSFGG
-1142 GSVDILGMTT
+1142 GSADLLGMTT
-1152 DQWQTFLTNL
+1152 DQWKEMFTKTDDLATNIKKV
-1162 ESGKIGINE
+1162 GMAIQ
-1171 IGAAVAVM
+1171 VAQQM
-1179 QNAYA
+1179 YA

-1209 RRLEIELKTGKI
+1209 KRLKAELDAGYI

-1229 LIEEEAKF
+1229 TLEAEAEL
-1237 DKKKAEL
+1237 DQKKAEI
-1244 EYKAAKRQRD
+1244 EYKQAKRQRA
-1254 MQIAQAIAGTAL
+1254 MQIAQTVANTAL
-1266 AIINAMQTKPFLP
+1266 AI
-1279 MGLIMAGIATGMGAL
+1279 MGIWADFPKKDFGIAAAIMSGVVGALGAL

-1322 GKMFNAKRRT
+1322 GKMFNARRRT

-1372 REIQRVKGYEKGMIP
+1372 REIQRVKGYETGMIP
-1387 SATSSGNDQMLIQA
+1387 SATSSGNDQMLVQA

>member
-1 MKILVLQFFSL
+1 MKILVLQFFPL

-60 RIKELND
+60 RIKDLTD
-67 NQKQLSKQRKQDS
+67 KQKELSKQRKQDS

-92 LTTAIA
+92 LSTAIA

-130 TMNHMNPNSKDLA
+130 TMNNMNPNSKDFA

-150 AVETRILELRNGAK
+150 GVETRMLELRNGAR
-164 ASGSTISNLADK
+164 ASGSSISNLADK

-302 DQNVADA
+302 DQNVAEA

-351 TLGLGAAFEE
+351 ILGLGAAFEE
-361 SGLNAERASSGYNKF
+361 RGLNAERASSGYNKF

-388 EVMRISEEE
+388 EVMRISEQE

-445 ASESIDRFRESI
+445 ASESTDRFRKSI

-522 DGSITK
+522 DGRVTG
-528 FRTLL
+528 FRSVL
-533 VILIKLFTV
+533 VALIKIITV
-542 ATASLISYNLAIGTY
+542 AIASTISYNLMLGTY
-557 NTLMTTAKERLLA
+557 NALLTSTIQRVTA
-570 LTVMQKIS
+570 LTLVEKTKNATSAIG
-578 NGLDS
+578 NT
-583 LRNGLLLAGNVLY
+583 LRSIGNGLL
-596 GAGTWIVAQFTRNLN
+596 GAGMWITAQFTRNLN
-611 LQTEAQTRLNLVT
+611 LQVKAQERLNLVT
-624 RLNPWGAVLSV
+624 KSNPWGALLSV
-635 ITAITAAY
+635 LVAVGGAML
-643 FLFREET
+643 LFREESEKT
-650 KKIISQQETLNKIME
+650 VNIQKQLNDVLK
-665 EGVKNAA
+665 EGAKNAGA
-672 DELTTLDLLY
+672 EV
-682 KTATN
+682 N
-687 ENIERNKRLEAVK
+687 SLEQTYK
-700 KLKEEFPDYFAK
+700 KLTDKNIAEKERQALLDQANKQYPGYFNN
-712 LNDEVIMNGKAEKSY
+712 LSTEDFLLGKAVGQYNK
-727 LALRDAIISTARA
+727 LRDAIIASSQAKA
-740 EAGKELLKS
+740 AASKIDEIAGKYLEREVEITERIKANQARLKGKFYDQTRTYVGQSGGGTYTVTAAEQRMGVEVALKRDQQELQDLRNQKRS
-749 KEKNRLQRD
+749 EM
-758 EKIQNE
+758 
-764 KDKILKENPN
+764 NPL
-774 VKNNKYAKIDKNN
+774 IDIANNN
-787 PESLKALGEKGIALA
+787 P
-802 IATDRFEQLELA
+802 F
-814 EKLNKA
+814 
-820 ADAKEDEFII
+820 
-830 NFINS
+830 
-835 QEKKGRKKEDTSGTG
+835 KKTKQDNTGTG
-850 NPPYYIPGSTT
+850 NSPYNIPGST
-861 SATTKKTDA
+861 SAVSASSSSKPDKEDKLQKEIDDRIKREDTANKK
-870 EKAAEKAESDF
+870 
-881 QKLKN
+881 L
-886 RMLAEIEKANQ
+886 
-897 LEIDLQIEK
+897 IDLQRQNAEERINLIQDEYEREKQLIDLEEKNKLSDILTQK
-906 QETLANLNK
+906 QETQDEINAIDSLISKTKNEKDRQSLKDQKAILEKSLTELNDRETIIKETYQFKRLALEEK
-915 DWYQK
+915 HGLQVFKQK
-920 ELVEIL
+920 EEEIQ
-926 AAEDRKI
+926 
-933 AELDKKRITE
+933 
-943 DEFKKLDEIIA
+943 KKLVLLQREENETIAKLTTIKEQKALLQGKISDDELSKIKTWNDGKQAIQKYYQQESLNLQTAYLQELVKQLEQLPTASLTPEQLKVLEEYRNKLAEIA
-954 KTKGDEQKKYK
+954 KTKAEIANGGNTD
-965 ALKDQ
+965 
-970 WIENNKE
+970 NNKE
-977 LDGLK
+977 S
-982 TLAAETTAYKIAT
+982 
-995 LNQKAQQEAFKKQE
+995 
-1009 EDLAKSIEQNKNLIN
+1009 KS
-1024 KALAENTTV
+1024 
-1033 EQQKTFLASLGYSQE
+1033 
-1048 SLNEIR
+1048 
-1054 DWEEGRKAIEKY
+1054 
-1066 YQQKSLEDQIT
+1066 
-1077 YLREKIAQFN
+1077 
-1087 VLMATMPMSFTPEQL
+1087 
-1102 EQIEKYKQRINE
+1102 
-1114 LLAEIEK
+1114 
-1121 LKKGEGSSGSGDF
+1121 F
-1134 SSLSQFGK
+1134 SSFG
-1142 GSVDILGMTT
+1142 GGNVDILGMTT
-1152 DQWQTFLTNL
+1152 DQWKEMFTKTDDLATNIKKV
-1162 ESGKIGINE
+1162 GMAIQ
-1171 IGAAVAVM
+1171 VAQQM
-1179 QNAYA
+1179 YA

-1209 RRLEIELKTGKI
+1209 KRLKAELDAGYI

-1229 LIEEEAKF
+1229 SLEAEAEL
-1237 DKKKAEL
+1237 DQKKAEI
-1244 EYKAAKRQRD
+1244 EYKQAKRQRA
-1254 MQIAQAIAGTAL
+1254 MQIAQTIANTAMAIMGIWADFPKVDFGATA
-1266 AIINAMQTKPFLP
+1266 AIMSGVVGAL
-1279 MGLIMAGIATGMGAL
+1279 GAL

-1322 GKMFNAKRRT
+1322 GKMFNARRRT

-1372 REIQRVKGYEKGMIP
+1372 REIQRVKGYETGMIP

>member
-1 MKILVLQFFSL
+1 
-12 TVSRIAVN
+12 
-20 ITVMAKVISDEIM
+20 MAKVISDEIM

-45 KQILDF
+45 KQILEF

-92 LTTAIA
+92 LSTAIA

-130 TMNHMNPNSKDLA
+130 TMNNMNPNSKDFA

-150 AVETRILELRNGAK
+150 GVETRMLELRNGAK
-164 ASGSTISNLADK
+164 ASGSSISNLADK

-233 SEFKTRTSSM
+233 SEFKTRTSNM

-255 GVPTSEIKAFTQEV
+255 GVPKEEIKAFTQEV

-328 ENVSDFALRVGTL
+328 DNISDFALRVGTL

-397 VKNLINQDPLQFFL
+397 VKALINQDPLQFFL

-421 ATEISKMLE
+421 AVDTSKMLE
-430 FLKLNDAEVISVIGA
+430 FLNLNDAEVISVIGA
-445 ASESIDRFRESI
+445 ASESTDRFRKSI

-468 SLQTEFNRVNT
+468 SLQEEFNRVNT
-479 NTAAIFEKVKKSI
+479 NTAAIFDKVKKSI

-502 KGLNWLI
+502 KELNWLI
-509 TQFAKFIGAIEDA
+509 NLLAKFIGATEDA
-522 DGSITK
+522 EGSVTR
-528 FRTLL
+528 FRNLL
-533 VILIKLFTV
+533 VILIKLFV
-542 ATASLISYNLAIGTY
+542 IATASLVSYNLAIGAY
-557 NTLMTTAKERLLA
+557 NVLMTTAKERLLA
-570 LTVMQKIS
+570 LTIIKKVN
-578 NGLDS
+578 NGLTAIE
-583 LRNGLLLAGNVLY
+583 NGLMIAGNVLY
-596 GAGTWIVAQFTRNLN
+596 GAGSWLVAQFTRNLK
-611 LQTEAQTRLNLVT
+611 LQTEAQARLNLVT
-624 RLNPWGAVLSV
+624 KLNPWGAILSV
-635 ITAITAAY
+635 VTAVTAAY

-650 KKIISQQETLNKIME
+650 KKIVSQQEKLNQVME
-665 EGVKNAA
+665 EGVKNASS
-672 DELTTLDLLY
+672 ELSALDLLY

-687 ENIERNKRLEAVK
+687 DNIAREKRLEAVR

-712 LNDEVIMNGKAEKSY
+712 INDEVIMNGKAEKSY

-740 EAGKELLKS
+740 EAAKEELQNREKS
-749 KEKNRLQRD
+749 RLARD

-764 KDKILKENPN
+764 IDQINKTNPN
-774 VKNNKYAKIDKNN
+774 AKNNKYAKVDKNN
-787 PESLKALGEKGIALA
+787 PESLKALGGTGTALA
-802 IATDRFEQLELA
+802 LATNRLEQLKLA
-814 EKLNKA
+814 QELNKI

-835 QEKKGRKKEDTSGTG
+835 QEKKGRKKPDSKENSGPG
-850 NPPYYIPGSTT
+850 YKIPGSTST
-861 SATTKKTDA
+861 ATTKKTDA
-870 EKAAEKAESDF
+870 EKAESDF
-881 QKLKN
+881 QKQKN
-886 RMLAEIEKANQ
+886 RMLNEIEKANQ
-897 LEIDLQIEK
+897 LEIDLEIDK

-920 ELVEIL
+920 ELQEIL
-926 AAEDRKI
+926 VAEDRKK
-933 AELDKKRITE
+933 AELDKKRISE
-943 DEFKKLDEIIA
+943 DEFNIIDEIIA
-954 KTKGDEQKKYK
+954 KTKGVEQKKFI
-965 ALKDQ
+965 ALKEQ
-970 WIENNKE
+970 WEKNNDR
-977 LDGLK
+977 LDKLK

-1009 EDLAKSIEQNKNLIN
+1009 EDLAKTIEQNKNLIN

-1033 EQQKTFLASLGYSQE
+1033 EQQKTFLATLGYSEE
-1048 SLNEIR
+1048 SLQQIKN
-1054 DWEEGRKAIEKY
+1054 WEEGRKEIEKY
-1066 YQQKSLEDQIT
+1066 YQQKTLEDQVT
-1077 YLREKIAQFN
+1077 FLRTKIAEFTA
-1087 VLMATMPMSFTPEQL
+1087 LMAVMPVSFSPEQL
-1102 EQIEKYKQRINE
+1102 DQIEKYKARITE

-1121 LKKGEGSSGSGDF
+1121 LKHGDTTTANF

-1184 QFYAF
+1184 QYYAF

-1209 RRLEIELKTGKI
+1209 KRLKAELDAGSI

-1229 LIEEEAKF
+1229 LIEEEEKF

-1294 QVATIMRQPLPEVPG
+1294 QVATILRQPLPEVPG

-1322 GKMFNAKRRT
+1322 GKMFNARRRT

-1372 REIQRVKGYEKGMIP
+1372 REIQRVKGYETGMIP
-1387 SATSSGNDQMLIQA
+1387 STTSSGNDQMLVQA

-1429 TVEQIDDTR
+1429 AVDQIDQTR
-1438 EERQRIIEK
+1438 DERQRIINK

>member
-1 MKILVLQFFSL
+1 
-12 TVSRIAVN
+12 
-20 ITVMAKVISDEIM
+20 MAKVISDEIM

-60 RIKELND
+60 RIKDLTD
-67 NQKQLSKQRKQDS
+67 KQKELSKQRKQDS

-92 LTTAIA
+92 LSTAIA

-130 TMNHMNPNSKDLA
+130 TMNNMNPNSKDFA

-150 AVETRILELRNGAK
+150 GVETRMLELRNGAR
-164 ASGSTISNLADK
+164 ASGSSISNLADK

-192 GVVLSVQGV
+192 GVALAVQGV

-255 GVPTSEIKAFTQEV
+255 GVPKAEIKAFTQEV

-388 EVMRISEEE
+388 EVMRISEQE

-445 ASESIDRFRESI
+445 ASESTDRFRKSI

-502 KGLNWLI
+502 KALNFLI
-509 TQFAKFIGAIEDA
+509 SSIANLLGVGNEAEKRTSVFRQTLSDLFAIVVIGVTAFFSINTAIAVYNNLIKESIAKNIALDVVEKA
-522 DGSITK
+522 RNVRLAISTTLQSLWNGSIAAGAFVLGK
-528 FRTLL
+528 FTDLL
-533 VILIKLFTV
+533 GLSTV
-542 ATASLISYNLAIGTY
+542 AT
-557 NTLMTTAKERLLA
+557 
-570 LTVMQKIS
+570 
-578 NGLDS
+578 
-583 LRNGLLLAGNVLY
+583 
-596 GAGTWIVAQFTRNLN
+596 N
-611 LQTEAQTRLNLVT
+611 LQTAAQTRWNLALAANPIGAVIALVT
-624 RLNPWGAVLSV
+624 ALAAATYILYKRNQEATKAKREFNDTMLEGLKNAKSETNALDQAYKKLTNKNIAEKERIKILDDLKTKYPGYFDNLKTEDFLVGKAAGAYGRLKQAIIESAKAKAAQNKIDQISQTYLEEEEAIKKRMEQANLNYR
-635 ITAITAAY
+635 TAKDTTVFIQGSGMTGGGTYQKVTAEQNRASAMAE
-643 FLFREET
+643 FRRET
-650 KKIISQQETLNKIME
+650 ENLKNLYKERNKELEPYTKIISKGDPLATSSPETVAPKSN
-665 EGVKNAA
+665 
-672 DELTTLDLLY
+672 Y
-682 KTATN
+682 KTD
-687 ENIERNKRLEAVK
+687 
-700 KLKEEFPDYFAK
+700 F
-712 LNDEVIMNGKAEKSY
+712 
-727 LALRDAIISTARA
+727 
-740 EAGKELLKS
+740 
-749 KEKNRLQRD
+749 
-758 EKIQNE
+758 
-764 KDKILKENPN
+764 
-774 VKNNKYAKIDKNN
+774 
-787 PESLKALGEKGIALA
+787 
-802 IATDRFEQLELA
+802 
-814 EKLNKA
+814 
-820 ADAKEDEFII
+820 
-830 NFINS
+830 
-835 QEKKGRKKEDTSGTG
+835 
-850 NPPYYIPGSTT
+850 GSTT
-861 SATTKKTDA
+861 YSKGNKST
-870 EKAAEKAESDF
+870 EKAEDKMLKDGEKAIDIAKQIEL
-881 QKLKN
+881 QKQEA
-886 RMLAEIEKANQ
+886 LAE
-897 LEIDLQIEK
+897 LQD
-906 QETLANLNK
+906 

-920 ELVEIL
+920 ELGEIL
-926 AAEDRKI
+926 AQEQRKMDEI
-933 AELDKKRITE
+933 DKLYKSPKELNLLDKETKDQWIANNAKLDNLKVLARENT
-943 DEFKKLDEIIA
+943 FKKLRTLDEKQSTAELKKSEEDLQKKLALLQREENETIARLTTIEEQKAFLQGKISDDELSKIKTWNDGKQAIQKYYQKESLNLQTAYLQELVKQLEQLPTASLTPDQLKLLDELKNKLAEIA
-954 KTKGDEQKKYK
+954 KTKAEINNPTD
-965 ALKDQ
+965 
-970 WIENNKE
+970 NNKLGSE
-977 LDGLK
+977 LSQFGTKSNGADFFGLDVSQWQGLFK
-982 TLAAETTAYKIAT
+982 NIDTTLS
-995 LNQKAQQEAFKKQE
+995 KQ
-1009 EDLAKSIEQNKNLIN
+1009 
-1024 KALAENTTV
+1024 
-1033 EQQKTFLASLGYSQE
+1033 
-1048 SLNEIR
+1048 
-1054 DWEEGRKAIEKY
+1054 
-1066 YQQKSLEDQIT
+1066 
-1077 YLREKIAQFN
+1077 
-1087 VLMATMPMSFTPEQL
+1087 EQL
-1102 EQIEKYKQRINE
+1102 EQ
-1114 LLAEIEK
+1114 K
-1121 LKKGEGSSGSGDF
+1121 LQK
-1134 SSLSQFGK
+1134 
-1142 GSVDILGMTT
+1142 V
-1152 DQWQTFLTNL
+1152 
-1162 ESGKIGINE
+1162 
-1171 IGAAVAVM
+1171 GAAIQIA
-1179 QNAYA
+1179 QNLYS

-1189 QQANMQAELR
+1189 QQRSMDAELR
-1199 RYEVNSDRKK
+1199 KYEVNSDRKK
-1209 RRLEIELKTGKI
+1209 KKLKAELDAGYI
-1221 NQETYKKL
+1221 NQETYKNL
-1229 LIEEEAKF
+1229 TLEVEADLERK
-1237 DKKKAEL
+1237 KQEMVLKKA
-1244 EYKAAKRQRD
+1244 KQDRIAA
-1254 MQIAQAIAGTAL
+1254 L
-1266 AIINAMQTKPFLP
+1266 F
-1279 MGLIMAGIATGMGAL
+1279 GIATNTALGIMQSVALSPLTGGMPWTAIVGALGAL
-1294 QVATIMRQPLPEVPG
+1294 QAAFVLSQPLPEVEG

-1372 REIQRVKGYEKGMIP
+1372 REIQRVKGYETGMIP